1 VKFPHEILLACG
13 LFVACHP
20 ESASA
25 QEQQAAAAPAPAA
38 AKAKAQRAKP
48 KRPAA
53 PSGVSAAP
61 APAAAGPGKG
71 GKSIEDLAKAAQN
84 PVADLIS
91 VPFQNNFNM
100 GGKNGLQYILNFQP
114 VVPISINQD
123 WNLITR
129 TIIPTI
135 STPLPFG
142 DRVTG
147 IGDINPTF
155 FLSPVKPTDG
165 IIWGFGPTFVLPTAS
180 DELIGQG
187 KWSMGPAFVA
197 LKIAGPWV
205 FGALINNVWSVAGDS
220 DRKTVNQMTA
230 QPFLNFN
237 FPGGWYLTSSPI
249 ITANW
254 VEKGDKRW
262 VVPVGGGVGR
272 VFKLGD
278 QPINA
283 QLALYYNVVRPENGA
298 DWQLRFQV
306 QFLFPK

>member
-1 VKFPHEILLACG
+1 LNSIGSLALACIIA
-13 LFVACHP
+13 VACLAGA
-20 ESASA
+20 ASA
-25 QEQQAAAAPAPAA
+25 QEQSQTPATQGASA
-38 AKAKAQRAKP
+38 TKAKASRTKA
-48 KRPAA
+48 KRPGATPA
-53 PSGVSAAP
+53 STIPSP
-61 APAAAGPGKG
+61 APDESKG
-71 GKSIEDLAKAAQN
+71 GKSVEDLAKAAQN
-84 PVADLIS
+84 PVADMIS

-100 GGKNGLQYILNFQP
+100 GGKYGPQYILNFQP
-114 VVPISINQD
+114 VVPFSINQD

-147 IGDINPTF
+147 FGDINPSF
-155 FLSPVKPTDG
+155 FFSPVKPTDG

-220 DRKTVNQMTA
+220 DRKSVNQMTA
-230 QPFLNFN
+230 QPFLNYN

-254 VEKGDKRW
+254 METGDKRW

-272 VFKLGD
+272 VFKIGD
-278 QPINA
+278 QPVNA
-283 QLALYYNVVRPENGA
+283 QLALYYNVVRPQNGA
-298 DWQLRFQV
+298 DWQLRFQF